1 MNIVREPL
9 TKPVEPVK
17 AVSARY
23 TWQAMLLHWLI
34 ALLIIGML
42 WLGYSI
48 EDIPRNTPAR
58 AFYVNL
64 HKSFGLLTL
73 VLVLLRWGWRATH
86 RTPALPSTMSRWE
99 TLAATWTH
107 RLLYLCILLQP
118 LSGYLG
124 SSFSKFGVKFFG
136 IPLPQWGWDDKAIRS
151 VFNEIHATVA
161 IVLVVLIGLHVLAA
175 LKHLLIDR
183 DQIFQRMLPLRS
195 RPPRPDVPG
204 QKRRS
209 A

>member
-9 TKPVEPVK
+9 TTPTEPVK
-17 AVSARY
+17 LGSGRY
-23 TWQAMLLHWLI
+23 SWQAMLLHWLI

-86 RTPALPSTMSRWE
+86 RTPPLPSTMPRWE

-118 LSGYLG
+118 LSGYVG

-161 IVLVVLIGLHVLAA
+161 IVLMVLIGLHVLAA

-183 DQIFQRMLPLRS
+183 DQVFQRMLPRRT
-195 RPPRPDVPG
+195 RPPLKDVLD